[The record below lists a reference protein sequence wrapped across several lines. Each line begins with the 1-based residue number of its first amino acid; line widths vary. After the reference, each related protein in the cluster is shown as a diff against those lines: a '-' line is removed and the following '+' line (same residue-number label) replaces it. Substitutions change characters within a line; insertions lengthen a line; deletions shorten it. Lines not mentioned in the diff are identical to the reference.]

1 MSKTNWKKYA
11 MGIVTASTAL
21 LLAACGGDDTE
32 TPDTPDNGGSD
43 DTTEDSGDTA
53 GDLGGELQVSVGPD
67 YISFMTE
74 KAEAFEAETGVS
86 VEVIERDMF
95 ESLDA
100 LSLDG
105 PAGLAPDVM
114 LAPYDR
120 IGGLGQQGHLTEV
133 TLADDG
139 RYDGTDEQQVTMDG
153 TIYGSPYVIEAL
165 IMYYNT
171 DLLDAAPT
179 TFEELEALAQDDAYA
194 YGNEAGTN
202 TAFLANFVDFYSTYG
217 LLSGFGGYVFGEDG
231 TDTSDIGLNN
241 EGAIEAIEYA
251 STWYDIWPAGM
262 LDATSAGSFVEQ
274 TFIDGNAA
282 AIIGGPW
289 SAASFADMNYAT
301 AAIPSLPNGE
311 AYEPFGGG
319 KGWIISGYSEN
330 AEAAQAWLDYIT
342 NEENMEAL
350 HEFNSEVPANQAVRT
365 SIVDAGENQLAVAV
379 VEAYSNSVPMPN
391 IPQMGEVWVGAETM
405 MFDAVS
411 GNKTAEESANDA
423 VQTISDNI
431 EQKY

>member
-21 LLAACGGDDTE
+21 LLAACGGGDDETTE
-32 TPDTPDNGGSD
+32 TPDT
-43 DTTEDSGDTA
+43 DSGDKTEEA
-53 GDLGGELQVSVGPD
+53 GDTGADLSGDLTVSVGPD
-67 YISFMTE
+67 YINFMTDAAAAF
-74 KAEAFEAETGVS
+74 AEETGVN
-86 VEVIERDMF
+86 VEVVEVDMF

-100 LSLDG
+100 LALDG
-105 PAGLAPDVM
+105 PAGLAADVM

-120 IGGLGQQGHLTEV
+120 IGGLGKQGHLNEV
-133 TLADDG
+133 TLPTDG
-139 RYDGTDEQQVTMDG
+139 RYDATDEQQVTMDG

-171 DLLDAAPT
+171 DLLDAAPA
-179 TFEELEALAQDDAYA
+179 TFEELEALAEDDAFAYA
-194 YGNEAGTN
+194 NEAGTN

-231 TDTSDIGLNN
+231 TDVSDIGLNN

-251 STWYDIWPAGM
+251 STWYDVWPAGM

-289 SAASFADMNYAT
+289 AAASFEGVNYAT
-301 AAIPSLPNGE
+301 APIPTLPNGN

-319 KGWIISGYSEN
+319 KGWVISGYSEN

-342 NEENMEAL
+342 NEENMQAL
-350 HEFNSEVPANQAVRT
+350 HDFNSEVPANGAVQD
-365 SIVDAGENQLAVAV
+365 SIIAAGENQLAVAV
-379 VEAYSNSVPMPN
+379 AEQYANSVPMPN
-391 IPQMGEVWVGAETM
+391 IPEMSEVWVGAETM

-411 GNKTAEESANDA
+411 GNKTAEESANNA
-423 VQTISDNI
+423 VQIISDNI

>member
-21 LLAACGGDDTE
+21 LLAACGGGDTE
-32 TPDTPDNGGSD
+32 TPETPDNGGAE
-43 DTTEDSGDTA
+43 DTTEDSGETA
-53 GDLGGELQVSVGPD
+53 GDLGGDLQVSVGPD
-67 YISFMTE
+67 YISFMTDV
-74 KAEAFEAETGVS
+74 AAAFEEETGVT

-100 LSLDG
+100 LALDG

-139 RYDGTDEQQVTMDG
+139 RYDATDEQQVTMEG

-171 DLLDAAPT
+171 DLLDAAPA
-179 TFEELEALAQDDAYA
+179 TFEELEALAQDDTYAYA
-194 YGNEAGTN
+194 NEAGTN

-217 LLSGFGGYVFGEDG
+217 LLSGFGGYVFGQDG

-251 STWYDIWPAGM
+251 STWYDLWPAGM

-274 TFIDGNAA
+274 TFLDGNAA

-289 SAASFADMNYAT
+289 SAASFADMNFAT
-301 AAIPSLPNGE
+301 AAIPTLPNGE

-319 KGWIISGYSEN
+319 KGWIISEYSEN

-342 NEENMEAL
+342 NEENMQAL
-350 HEFNSEVPANQAVRT
+350 HDFNSEVPANQAVRE
-365 SIVDAGENQLAVAV
+365 SIVEAGDNQLAISV
-379 VEAYSNSVPMPN
+379 VEQYSNSVPMPN
-391 IPQMGEVWVGAETM
+391 IPQMAEVWVGAETM

-411 GNKTAEESANDA
+411 GNKTAEESANEA